1 MNCRLISNLS
11 LAALSVFHSTHSC
24 AQNGAPAPAV
34 YAITN
39 AKIEIGNGTIIKRGT
54 IVVRNGKIEAV
65 GENVIPPADA
75 QIIKG
80 DDLVILP
87 GFVDGFASRGLK
99 LPAANADQDN
109 KPDYATFAPARMRL
123 ANRKGVRPEIQAADV
138 LDMTTAI
145 VDSARK
151 AGFTTVFVAPNDGLI
166 NGTGALVL
174 LNGQPR
180 RESVLRAEVAMSM
193 GFRSGGGGN
202 EFESRGYPSS
212 LMGVIAQMRQVF
224 LDAQL
229 YRQTQQRF
237 AKGDTVRRPPDDPVL
252 AAMQPLLNNA
262 LPVVFDADTE
272 NQIVR
277 VINLSD
283 ELKWKP
289 ILNGGKEAYR
299 QAATLAT
306 RQIPVLL
313 TLDIGAEPGSKKGKR
328 EQDNPKPNAPI
339 TQPPSDPITKQPND
353 PKPQITDDPITDEAE
368 VEAAETELPPVVL
381 ADRKRIWREKVG
393 TAAALHK
400 AGVTFGFSTKGMRDV
415 SAFLPNLRKVIQAGL
430 PHDAA
435 IMALSLMPSRIF
447 GVERLLGTL
456 EAGKIASVV
465 VLSGELENEKSK
477 VRYLIVDRELVDM
490 SRAAPPG
497 QTGRNPLPFD
507 KDGGGEGR

>member
-1 MNCRLISNLS
+1 LNCRPISNLS
-11 LAALSVFHSTHSC
+11 LALFGIFYSQNVF
-24 AQNGAPAPAV
+24 AQNGVPAPAV

-39 AKIEIGNGTIIKRGT
+39 AKIEIGNGTILKKGT
-54 IVVRNGKIEAV
+54 IVVRNGKIESV
-65 GENVIPPADA
+65 GENIVPPADA

-80 DDLVILP
+80 EGLVVLP

-99 LPAANADQDN
+99 LPAAQAEQDS
-109 KPDYATFAPARMRL
+109 KPDYATFAPARMRT

-138 LDMTTAI
+138 LDMTKPIIDA
-145 VDSARK
+145 ARI

-180 RESVLRAEVAMSM
+180 RESILRADVAMSM
-193 GFRSGGGGN
+193 GFRSGGNGS

-212 LMGVIAQMRQVF
+212 LMGVMAQMRQVF

-229 YRQTQQRF
+229 YRQTQQGF
-237 AKGDTVRRPPDDPVL
+237 AKGGAVRPPDDPVL

-277 VINLSD
+277 VMNLST
-283 ELKWKP
+283 ELKLKP
-289 ILNGGKEAYR
+289 ILNGGKEAHK
-299 QAATLAT
+299 QAQILAT

-313 TLDIGAEPGSKKGKR
+313 TLDIGAEPGSKEEKGKKG
-328 EQDNPKPNAPI
+328 EEEKKPADLPTQNPNDPV
-339 TQPPSDPITKQPND
+339 TQRPND
-353 PKPQITDDPITDEAE
+353 PKTDDPITGEAE
-368 VEAAETELPPVVL
+368 VETAETELPPVVL
-381 ADRKRIWREKVG
+381 ADRKRIWKETVG

-400 AGVTFGFSTKGMRDV
+400 AGVTFAFSTKGMRDV
-415 SAFLPNLRKVIQAGL
+415 SAFLPNLRKVLQAGL

-465 VLSGELENEKSK
+465 VLSGELENAKSK
-477 VRYLIVDRELVDM
+477 VRYLMIDRELVDM
-490 SRAAPPG
+490 NRAAPSG
-497 QTGRNPLPFD
+497 QTGRNPMPFD
-507 KDGGGEGR
+507 KDSGDGR